1 MRVMARTQKTTENS
15 PEICRPSS
23 PNHARFASRRP
34 IRKRSPAHHASL
46 AALAYIRVPVPEAAA
61 TKYPDAVFSSL
72 DTVLPDSDRPAIAP
86 AALTFVSRFL
96 AVLLCTA
103 FLALNACAQPAVLQR
118 VDLRDQRGVAVDA
131 ASLQGRPVLMN
142 FVFTA
147 CSATCPTQVHELAE
161 LHRALP
167 SDVRAAVRFLS
178 ITVDP
183 WHDTPQTLAEFAQRM
198 GADLPGW
205 RFATGA
211 PPQVEALLAR
221 MQAFD
226 TRRTPP
232 RPEDHRTSLYLFDAS
247 GALVQRFSG
256 VPVDRP
262 RLADELNR
270 LARQPRSRGPVKTN
284 NKPNENKT

>member
-1 MRVMARTQKTTENS
+1 MVRTRKTAGNWPERCQLQGPKQADFANRHRVRE
-15 PEICRPSS
+15 
-23 PNHARFASRRP
+23 
-34 IRKRSPAHHASL
+34 RSLGHHASL
-46 AALAYIRVPVPEAAA
+46 ATLAYIRVPVPEAAA

-72 DTVLPDSDRPAIAP
+72 DTVLPDSDRAAIAP
-86 AALTFVSRFL
+86 AALRLVSRFL
-96 AVLLCTA
+96 AVLVGTA
-103 FLALNACAQPAVLQR
+103 FLALNAWAQPAVLQR
-118 VDLRDQRGVAVDA
+118 VGLRDHRGLAVDA
-131 ASLQGRPVLMN
+131 ASLKGRPVLMN
-142 FVFTA
+142 FVFTG

-167 SDVRAAVRFLS
+167 FEVRAAVRFLS

-205 RFATGA
+205 RFATGT
-211 PPQVEALLAR
+211 PLHVEALLAR

-226 TRRTPP
+226 TRRGQA

-247 GALVQRFSG
+247 GALVQRFAG

-262 RLADELNR
+262 RLAAELNR
-270 LARQPRSRGPVKTN
+270 LARQPRGHGPVNTN
-284 NKPNENKT
+284 KKPNENKT